1 MQKIIDLQEI
11 AAGDALVAIVVNRNP
26 DGFNRI
32 IHNRELI
39 KMAIEDEDTRVVG
52 VRFPISLLKWLDSYS
67 RIAAVNSESRITRNS
82 TIIGFLETMKA
93 LMEYQEKTVWGKS
106 HQDMIKEV
114 LESGVNQST
123 GDKQEG

>member
-1 MQKIIDLQEI
+1 MSKVIDLQEI

-67 RIAAVNSESRITRNS
+67 RIVAVNSESRITRNS
-82 TIIGFLETMKA
+82 VIVGFLETMKA
-93 LMEYQEKTVWGKS
+93 VTEHQSKSQWGGVS
-106 HQDMIKEV
+106 HQDMIKEA
-114 LESGVNQST
+114 LESGVNQTTDS
-123 GDKQEG
+123 EG

>member
-1 MQKIIDLQEI
+1 MSKVIDLQEI

-106 HQDMIKEV
+106 HQEMIADV
-114 LESGVNQST
+114 LASTNEEQS
-123 GDKQEG
+123 K

>member
-114 LESGVNQST
+114 LESGVNQSN
-123 GDKQEG
+123 DSEG

>member
-1 MQKIIDLQEI
+1 MQKVIDLQEI

-39 KMAIEDEDTRVVG
+39 KMAIEEEDTRVVG
-52 VRFPISLLKWLDSYS
+52 VRFPVSLLKWLDSYS

-82 TIIGFLETMKA
+82 TIIGFLETMRA
-93 LMEYQEKTVWGKS
+93 IIQHQEKTQWGGKS
-106 HQDMIKEV
+106 HQEMIADV
-114 LESGVNQST
+114 LNQSNEE
-123 GDKQEG
+123 QSQ

>member
-1 MQKIIDLQEI
+1 MQKVIDLQEI

-39 KMAIEDEDTRVVG
+39 KMAIEEEDTRVVG

-67 RIAAVNSESRITRNS
+67 RIVAVNSESRITRNS
-82 TIIGFLETMKA
+82 TIIGFLETMRA
-93 LMEYQEKTVWGKS
+93 IIQHQEKTQWGGKS
-106 HQDMIKEV
+106 HQEMIADV
-114 LESGVNQST
+114 LNQSNEE
-123 GDKQEG
+123 QSQ

>member
-52 VRFPISLLKWLDSYS
+52 VRFPISLLKWLDSFS
-67 RIAAVNSESRITRNS
+67 RIAAANSESRISRKS
-82 TIIGFLETMKA
+82 TIIGFL
-93 LMEYQEKTVWGKS
+93 
-106 HQDMIKEV
+106 
-114 LESGVNQST
+114 
-123 GDKQEG
+123 

>member
-1 MQKIIDLQEI
+1 MSKVIDLQEI

-32 IHNRELI
+32 IHNREFV
-39 KMAIEDEDTRVVG
+39 KMVIEDEDTRVVG

-93 LMEYQEKTVWGKS
+93 LTEHQEKTQWGGKS
-106 HQDMIKEV
+106 HQQMIADV
-114 LESGVNQST
+114 LASTNEEQS
-123 GDKQEG
+123 Q

>member
-1 MQKIIDLQEI
+1 MSKVIDLQEI

-106 HQDMIKEV
+106 HQEMIADV
-114 LESGVNQST
+114 LASTNAEQS
-123 GDKQEG
+123 K

>member
-1 MQKIIDLQEI
+1 MSKVIDLQEI

-52 VRFPISLLKWLDSYS
+52 VRFPISLLKWMDSYS

-106 HQDMIKEV
+106 HQEMIADV
-114 LESGVNQST
+114 LASTNAEQS
-123 GDKQEG
+123 K

>member
-106 HQDMIKEV
+106 HQDMIREV

-123 GDKQEG
+123 DSEG